1 MQLACGKGT
10 FAAWFVLVSSLM
22 SFVRMAPTLQWC
34 RIRFPWRV
42 AWAHGCQNA
51 PENSP
56 HLCATAKERSKI
68 YKWNG
73 SIFILHQ
80 PQLRVLPKITFE
92 VTVRLFDRNPC
103 RLVTSQSAL
112 NAKTSYEVCGILPKN
127 NMASI
132 SAPPW
137 KNICSQQSYYLQTNS
152 SKKGFQFGYS
162 TWIC

>member
-42 AWAHGCQNA
+42 AWAHGCQ
-51 PENSP
+51 
-56 HLCATAKERSKI
+56 TAKERSKI

-112 NAKTSYEVCGILPKN
+112 NAKTSYEVCGINPKN

-152 SKKGFQFGYS
+152 SKK
-162 TWIC
+162 